1 MIKER
6 ILQRE
11 AVDLYL
17 SLFVL
22 KKVQLVK
29 IGFLGLGKVLKET
42 GVGVGVG
49 CGTSSRGQEG
59 SIRRMGGG
67 CWESLP
73 LSPLLPP
80 FFEMVAVGD
89 G

>member
-59 SIRRMGGG
+59 SIRRMRGLLE
-67 CWESLP
+67 ESPSVPP
-73 LSPLLPP
+73 LASLL
-80 FFEMVAVGD
+80 
-89 G
+89 

>member
-59 SIRRMGGG
+59 SIRRMGGLLG
-67 CWESLP
+67 ESPSVPP
-73 LSPLLPP
+73 LASLL
-80 FFEMVAVGD
+80 
-89 G
+89 